1 MSGRADSIAE
11 IAGDIK
17 DHLQALN
24 IDNDVKSEFITR
36 IDKFVEL
43 VDEIDDT
50 GSLDDRDEA
59 EYLFNELRVIHND
72 VMDYIEEVAGMNKG

>member
-1 MSGRADSIAE
+1 MSGTADSIAE

>member
-11 IAGDIK
+11 IACDIK

-24 IDNDVKSEFITR
+24 IDNDVKSEFVAR

-50 GSLDDRDEA
+50 GSLDDRDDA

>member
-24 IDNDVKSEFITR
+24 IDNDVKSEFITH
-36 IDKFVEL
+36 IDEFVEL

-50 GSLDDRDEA
+50 GSLDDRDDA

-72 VMDYIEEVAGMNKG
+72 VMDYLEEVAGMNKG

>member
-24 IDNDVKSEFITR
+24 IDSDVKSEFITR

-50 GSLDDRDEA
+50 GSLDDRDDA

>member
-50 GSLDDRDEA
+50 GSLDDRDDA

-72 VMDYIEEVAGMNKG
+72 VMDYIEEVAGMNKD

>member
-50 GSLDDRDEA
+50 GSLDDRDET

-72 VMDYIEEVAGMNKG
+72 VMDYLEEVAGMNKG

>member
-50 GSLDDRDEA
+50 GSLDDRDDA

>member
-72 VMDYIEEVAGMNKG
+72 VMDYIEEVTGMNKG

>member
-50 GSLDDRDEA
+50 GSLDERDEA

-72 VMDYIEEVAGMNKG
+72 VMDYLEEVAGMNKG

>member
-36 IDKFVEL
+36 IDEFVEL

-72 VMDYIEEVAGMNKG
+72 VMDYLEAVTGMNKG

>member
-1 MSGRADSIAE
+1 MSDKADSIAE
-11 IAGDIK
+11 IAVDIK
-17 DHLQALN
+17 DRLQALN
-24 IDNDVKSEFITR
+24 IDNDVKSEFVTR

>member
-24 IDNDVKSEFITR
+24 IDSDVKSDFVNR

-43 VDEIDDT
+43 VDEIDDM

>member
-36 IDKFVEL
+36 IDEFVEL

-72 VMDYIEEVAGMNKG
+72 VMDYIEEVTSMNKG

>member
-72 VMDYIEEVAGMNKG
+72 VMDYLEEVAGMNKG

>member
-24 IDNDVKSEFITR
+24 IDSDVKSDFVNR

>member
-72 VMDYIEEVAGMNKG
+72 VMDYIEEVAGMNKD